1 MKNELNVGG
10 ILGELFALLG
20 GAGREVALYTL
31 AIGGLVAIGVV
42 AGLTDATGSLWDYGF
57 SIRTGRT
64 PQATLFELFTTVV
77 DVVGTYLLL
86 TRFLSARGRLA
97 TGGGLFWPYVGMSIV
112 STIAVVFGLLLL
124 IVPGIFL
131 LVRWSAASGF
141 LIGAGEGVTDSLR
154 ASWNATSGHGWAI
167 FFAAIIVF
175 VGLIVISGVIGGL
188 LASTSEQAVNV
199 VSAFLEAASG
209 AVFAAFGIAVY
220 RLVHDEGEAL
230 SEVFA

>member
-1 MKNELNVGG
+1 MKNELNVGA
-10 ILGELFALLG
+10 IL
-20 GAGREVALYTL
+20 
-31 AIGGLVAIGVV
+31 
-42 AGLTDATGSLWDYGF
+42 
-57 SIRTGRT
+57 
-64 PQATLFELFTTVV
+64 

-97 TGGGLFWPYVGMSIV
+97 TGGGRFWPYVGMSIV

-131 LVRWSAASGF
+131 LVCWSAASGF
-141 LIGAGEGVTDSLR
+141 LIGAGGGVTDSLR
-154 ASWNATSGHGWAI
+154 ASWNATDGHGWAI
-167 FFAAIIVF
+167 FLAAVIVF
-175 VGLIVISGVIGGL
+175 VGVVVLSSVLEGL
-188 LASTSEQAVNV
+188 LALTSEQAVNV